1 LKFDIKDNFQISY
14 IKAINIFN
22 LNKKRKILIV
32 DDNEN
37 LLRSL
42 NKMLLNLFEKN
53 QAEYEIIS
61 ASDGLDILRYIIEDQ
76 FKGNLI
82 KCVITDENMKF
93 IKGSEAVKILS
104 KLWKQKKIKHISFL
118 LLLKYENDYRFSQYS
133 DELTCEYLSKP
144 FTINLLEMKMREIEI
159 FDK

>member
-1 LKFDIKDNFQISY
+1 MKFDIKDNFQISY